1 MPPNRFSLQHFS
13 GKALAITL
21 AVPLAVTV
29 LTVAPAP
36 ASSSAGARPAASP
49 ALCARS
55 FDPYRAKAAVL
66 RSCGDRIL
74 PLRSVTS
81 LPGGGKAYSYG
92 ALTQLV
98 PPAHFSPLTA
108 SNRQLSEY
116 GFPTRRQLGAQWASL
131 MRHYRG
137 TARPTPFLVQAP
149 GAPRPRG
156 NLNSSYLNWSGYG
169 VTGHDYLGVSAKW
182 FEPSFTS
189 SSCTKPGAFGQWVG
203 LGGASSLPY
212 LGQDGTSFNYPTLGA
227 HQAFV
232 QVLPNDSNGPV
243 PVALYATPGQLFYAQ
258 VFWDPANSWYEYFME
273 NDGTGN
279 MASFHSAPATA
290 HDGSTAEVITE
301 RPYFPD
307 GTLANLS
314 NYQHFQVQDST
325 GYWGSSSSAGFND
338 LSNQPISMMH
348 SGHTMSSPGSL
359 MGSNYNMFWSACD

>member
-1 MPPNRFSLQHFS
+1 MVPRPDGLRITRFTAVAAAVL
-13 GKALAITL
+13 LAGGMTM
-21 AVPLAVTV
+21 
-29 LTVAPAP
+29 
-36 ASSSAGARPAASP
+36 ASSAAARHAASP
-49 ALCARS
+49 ALCAKS
-55 FDPYRAKAAVL
+55 FDPYRTDTSVL
-66 RSCGDRIL
+66 RSCGDKIL

-98 PPAHFSPLTA
+98 PPAHFNPLTA
-108 SNRQLSEY
+108 ADRQLREY
-116 GFPTRRQLGAQWASL
+116 GFPTRRQAGTRWASL

-137 TARPTPFLVQAP
+137 SARPTPFLAQAP
-149 GAPRPRG
+149 GAPQPRANIPG
-156 NLNSSYLNWSGYG
+156 TSLNWSGYA

-189 SSCTKPGAFGQWVG
+189 SPCTQPGAFVQWVG
-203 LGGASSLPY
+203 LGGSSSLPY

-243 PVALYATPGQLFYAQ
+243 PAALYATPGQLFYAQ
-258 VFWDPANSWYEYFME
+258 VFWNPANTWYDYFME
-273 NDGTGN
+273 NEYTGN
-279 MASFHSAPATA
+279 MVSFHSAPATA
-290 HDGSTAEVITE
+290 HDGSTAEVISE
-301 RPYFPD
+301 RPVLPD
-307 GTLANLS
+307 HTLANLS

-359 MGSNYNMFWSACD
+359 MGSNFNMFWSACD

>member
-1 MPPNRFSLQHFS
+1 MPSIRFSLRGFPR
-13 GKALAITL
+13 KALAITL
-21 AVPLAVTV
+21 ALPLAGAV
-29 LTVAPAP
+29 LALAPAHT
-36 ASSSAGARPAASP
+36 AISP

-55 FDPYRAKAAVL
+55 FDPYRAEASVL

-74 PLRSVTS
+74 PLRNVTG

-92 ALTQLV
+92 AFTQLV

-108 SNRQLSEY
+108 SDRQLREY
-116 GFPTRRQLGAQWASL
+116 GFPTRRQAGTRWASL

-149 GAPRPRG
+149 GASRPRANIPG
-156 NLNSSYLNWSGYG
+156 TTLTWSGYA

-182 FEPSFTS
+182 FEPSFAGS
-189 SSCTKPGAFGQWVG
+189 PCTKPGAFGQWVG

-232 QVLPNDSNGPV
+232 QVLPNDAKGPV

-258 VFWDPANSWYEYFME
+258 VFWDPANTWYEYFME
-273 NDGTGN
+273 NDETGN
-279 MASFHSAPATA
+279 TVSFHSAPATA
-290 HDGSTAEVITE
+290 HDGSTAEVIAE

-314 NYQHFQVQDST
+314 NYQQFQVQDST

-338 LSNQPISMMH
+338 LSNQPISMVH